1 MGLPSDGNL
10 IALFVKIRHRTVL
23 GSPYEVL
30 KNDLLNTVD
39 EAALVKNSNN
49 FSWQIKIKNLQ
60 FFEGDT

>member
-10 IALFVKIRHRTVL
+10 IALFVNIRHGTVL

-30 KNDLLNTVD
+30 KNDLLNTID

-49 FSWQIKIKNLQ
+49 FS
-60 FFEGDT
+60 